1 MMDFLEKIQK
11 SFPNLSKNQKKVAEY
26 LGRDGAMAS
35 FDSVS
40 QLARKVGVSDSSV
53 VRLAQALGYQG
64 YPELRRELQ
73 EAFKK
78 KVGGAG
84 RLQKAVSELPTR
96 GIVESLFRNDVESI
110 EKTLSQFD
118 DEDFSKAIDLL
129 WRARRI
135 FVIGFRSAF
144 SLAYFLN
151 FRLVRMGL
159 DVHLILVTGG
169 TSLLEQLA
177 LIDRRDVLVA
187 IGFDRIP
194 EETTTALD
202 HAIACKARI
211 LGISH
216 SSTSEIARK
225 STLSLLAW
233 RQDDRT
239 QSLVSHMALL
249 NALAIGMANR
259 KRTRSLKALER
270 LDRMA
275 ETYRKNL

>member
-1 MMDFLEKIQK
+1 
-11 SFPNLSKNQKKVAEY
+11 
-26 LGRDGAMAS
+26 
-35 FDSVS
+35 
-40 QLARKVGVSDSSV
+40 
-53 VRLAQALGYQG
+53 VRLAQTLGYQG

-73 EAFKK
+73 EEFKK
-78 KVGGAG
+78 KVGGAS
-84 RLQKAVSELPTR
+84 RLQRAVSDLPAR
-96 GIVESLFRNDVESI
+96 GAVESLFRNDIESI
-110 EKTLSQFD
+110 EKTLSQFIY
-118 DEDFSKAIDLL
+118 EDFSKAIDLL
-129 WRARRI
+129 WGARRV

-159 DVHLILVTGG
+159 DVHLILLTGG

-187 IGFDRIP
+187 IGFDRIA
-194 EETTTALD
+194 EETKTALD
-202 HAIACKARI
+202 HALANKVQV

-216 SSTSEIARK
+216 SSTSEIARRA
-225 STLSLLAW
+225 TVCLLAW
-233 RQDDRT
+233 RRDDRT

-249 NALAIGMANR
+249 NALAIAVANR